1 MASTI
6 TVVTT
11 RAKNKILEARAGNN
25 PIPPIKYMAFGD
37 GGQGWVPTGTDN
49 ALQNELLRKEITG
62 KEVITE
68 TQYRYKCL
76 IGTDELQNTVINEM
90 GLVDEAGDFVCIIAC
105 ANKEKDD
112 DIEMEFYIDDIMN

>member
-1 MASTI
+1 M
-6 TVVTT
+6 
-11 RAKNKILEARAGNN
+11 
-25 PIPPIKYMAFGD
+25 
-37 GGQGWVPTGTDN
+37 
-49 ALQNELLRKEITG
+49 
-62 KEVITE
+62 ITE

-90 GLVDEAGDFVCIIAC
+90 GLVDEAGDFVCIISC

>member
-11 RAKNKILEARAGNN
+11 KAKNKILEARAGNA
-25 PIPPIKYMAFGD
+25 PISPVKYMAFGD
-37 GGQGWVPTGTDN
+37 GGNGWIPTGADN

-68 TQYRYKCL
+68 TKYRYKCL
-76 IGTDELQNTVINEM
+76 IGTEELQNTVINEM
-90 GLVDEAGDFVCIIAC
+90 GLVDEAGDLVCIIVC
-105 ANKEKDD
+105 ADKAKDD